1 MKDIRKICNRI
12 INLLKFTFNKNI
24 LNKVVILDYY

>member
-12 INLLKFTFNKNI
+12 INLLKFTSNKKK
-24 LNKVVILDYY
+24 NKVVILDYY